1 MRDVCPPD
9 GCRAPCFK
17 PSTSPYLDVLVV
29 HFLSLRLELR
39 STLSRNTRDRF
50 PRLTGLWRN
59 PDFMKLWT
67 GQTVSEF
74 GSVVTRDALPLVALL
89 VLGAS
94 PAQMGLVAAT
104 GALPALVFGLA
115 AGVWVDRV
123 RRRPIMI
130 AADLGRALL
139 LLTIPA
145 AALLGHLVMSQLYA
159 VGVLVGALTIFFNVA
174 YQSYLP
180 SLVERENIVEGNAK
194 LALSSSAAEIGGSGL
209 AGVLVQAFTAPF
221 AVLLDALSYLVSVAS
236 VAFIRKPEPPPRPP
250 LERGHLL
257 REVRDGFGFVV
268 RQPVL
273 RAFAG
278 VSGIETFFGS
288 FYAALYGLYAIR
300 VLGLGP
306 AGLGIVI
313 AMGGVGSLA
322 GALLAERAGRRFPLG
337 AVLIGSLAVGTVV
350 SIFTPLARGPVAV
363 AAASLIVGQFFG
375 DMSRTIYEI
384 HQVSLRQAITPDRLL
399 GRANASMQMLN
410 AALGPLGALVGGWL
424 GGKVGPRNTLWLA
437 VAGLFLSLP
446 WLIFSPVRRLREMP
460 QTVDEP

>member
-1 MRDVCPPD
+1 LHTD
-9 GCRAPCFK
+9 
-17 PSTSPYLDVLVV
+17 SPN
-29 HFLSLRLELR
+29 R
-39 STLSRNTRDRF
+39 SPRF
-50 PRLTGLWRN
+50 GGLWRN

-74 GSVVTRDALPLVALL
+74 GSIVTRDALPLVALL
-89 VLGAS
+89 VLGAT

-115 AGVWVDRV
+115 AGLWVDRV

-145 AALLGHLVMSQLYA
+145 AALAGRLAMPQIYV
-159 VGVLVGALTIFFNVA
+159 VGLLVGALTIFFDVA
-174 YQSYLP
+174 YESYLP
-180 SLVERENIVEGNAK
+180 ALVERENVVEGNAK

-236 VAFIRKPEPPPRPP
+236 IAWIRKPEQPPRPP
-250 LERGHLL
+250 RSRTRLLE
-257 REVRDGFGFVV
+257 EVRDGLGFVV

-278 VSGIETFFGS
+278 VSATRAFFGG
-288 FYAALYGLYAIR
+288 FYAALYGLYVIR

-313 AMGGVGSLA
+313 ATGGVGSLA
-322 GALLAERAGRRFPLG
+322 GAALAQRTGRRFSLG
-337 AVLIGSLAVGTVV
+337 TVLIGSLAAGTLA
-350 SIFTPLARGPVAV
+350 SIFTPLARGSVAV
-363 AAASLIVGQFFG
+363 AAASLIAGQLLG
-375 DMSRTIYEI
+375 DLSRTIYEI
-384 HQVSLRQAITPDRLL
+384 YQVSVRQAVTPDRLL
-399 GRANASMQMLN
+399 GRANASMQMLV
-410 AALGPLGALVGGWL
+410 AAFGPLGALAGGWL
-424 GGKVGPRNTLWLA
+424 GGIAGPRNTLWLA
-437 VAGLFLSLP
+437 VAGLFLCLP

-460 QTVDEP
+460 GTHR

>member
-1 MRDVCPPD
+1 MRE
-9 GCRAPCFK
+9 
-17 PSTSPYLDVLVV
+17 S
-29 HFLSLRLELR
+29 LSHKTRNRL
-39 STLSRNTRDRF
+39 

-104 GALPALVFGLA
+104 GALPALIFGLA
-115 AGVWVDRV
+115 AGLWVDRV

-145 AALLGHLVMSQLYA
+145 AALLGRLTMSQLYV
-159 VGVLVGALTIFFNVA
+159 VGVLAGALTIFFDVA

-180 SLVERENIVEGNAK
+180 ALVEREHIVEGNAK

-236 VAFIRKPEPPPRPP
+236 LVWIRKPELPPRPP
-250 LERGHLL
+250 RERSHLL
-257 REVRDGFGFVV
+257 PEVRDGLGFVV
-268 RQPVL
+268 RQPL
-273 RAFAG
+273 LLAFAG
-278 VSGIETFFGS
+278 ASATRAFFGG

-313 AMGGVGSLA
+313 ALGGVGSLA
-322 GALLAERAGRRFPLG
+322 GAMLAERVGRRVTLG

-350 SIFTPLARGPVAV
+350 SIFTPLARGPVAI
-363 AAASLIVGQFFG
+363 AAASLIVGQLFG
-375 DMSRTIYEI
+375 DLSRTIYEI
-384 HQVSLRQAITPDRLL
+384 YQVSLRQAVTPDRLR
-399 GRANASMQMLN
+399 GRVNASMQMLES
-410 AALGPLGALVGGWL
+410 AIGPLGALVGGWL
-424 GGKVGPRNTLWLA
+424 GGMVGPRNTLWIA
-437 VAGLFLSLP
+437 VAGLFLSLL

-460 QTVDEP
+460 QAAEKP

>member
-1 MRDVCPPD
+1 
-9 GCRAPCFK
+9 
-17 PSTSPYLDVLVV
+17 
-29 HFLSLRLELR
+29 LSH
-39 STLSRNTRDRF
+39 NTRKRF
-50 PRLTGLWRN
+50 PRFTGLWRN

-115 AGVWVDRV
+115 AGLWVDRV

-130 AADLGRALL
+130 AADLGRAML

-145 AALLGHLVMSQLYA
+145 AALLGRLTMPQIYV
-159 VGVLVGALTIFFNVA
+159 VGVLAGALTIFFDVA

-180 SLVERENIVEGNAK
+180 ALVERENIVEGNAK

-236 VAFIRKPEPPPRPP
+236 ILLIRKPEHPPRPP
-250 LERGHLL
+250 LEQSRLL
-257 REVRDGFGFVV
+257 DEVRDGFGYVV
-268 RQPVL
+268 GQPVL

-278 VSGIETFFGS
+278 ASATRAFFGG
-288 FYAALYGLYAIR
+288 FFAALYGLYAIR

-313 AMGGVGSLA
+313 ATGGAGSLA
-322 GALLAERAGRRFPLG
+322 GAVLAERVGRRFSLG
-337 AVLIGSLAVGTVV
+337 AVLIGSLTLGAAVTVF
-350 SIFTPLARGPVAV
+350 IPLARGPVAV
-363 AAASLIVGQFFG
+363 AAASLVVSQVLG
-375 DMSRTIYEI
+375 DLSRTIYEI
-384 HQVSLRQAITPDRLL
+384 YQVSLRQAVTPDRML
-399 GRANASMQMLN
+399 GRANASMQMLE
-410 AALGPLGALVGGWL
+410 AAIGPLGALAGGWL
-424 GGKVGPRNTLWLA
+424 GGIVGPRNTLWIA
-437 VAGLFLSLP
+437 VAGLLLCLL
-446 WLIFSPVRRLREMP
+446 WLIFSPVRGLREMP
-460 QTVDEP
+460 QAAEEP